1 MNENSEYGIDTINHY
16 IMSIVGGFLGCYALL
31 LRGNFGSAQTG
42 NLIQLIID
50 IQKMDLIDVLLR
62 FTAFG
67 VFVATLAVALLMTKR
82 NKIIS
87 QKTCILLEVFV
98 IMTVGLIPVET
109 NEMLALLPI
118 FIIAA
123 FQWGNFNGTEK
134 YSSPTLFT
142 TGNLRNCTF
151 SWVEYYLGREPGIK
165 TKAIF
170 YSQTLL
176 SYHLGVV
183 VGILLIN
190 IYNVKSIW
198 FCIIPLLV
206 VYSLIIYSQ
215 RSAGNFNECILDD
228 AK

>member
-1 MNENSEYGIDTINHY
+1 MNVKSDFSIDTVNHY
-16 IMSIVGGFLGCYALL
+16 VMSIVGGFLGCYALL

-50 IQKMDLIDVLLR
+50 IQKMNLLDVLLR

-67 VFVATLAVALLMTKR
+67 VFVASLAVALLMTKR
-82 NKIIS
+82 NTATAKKICIVLELVMIS
-87 QKTCILLEVFV
+87 I
-98 IMTVGLIPVET
+98 VGLIPVET

-118 FIIAA
+118 FVIAA

-142 TGNLRNCTF
+142 TGNLRNCTY
-151 SWVEYYLGREPGIK
+151 SWVEYYLGKEQNIK
-165 TKAIF
+165 AKAIF
-170 YSQTLL
+170 YSKTLL

-183 VGILLIN
+183 VGLVLIN
-190 IYNVKSIW
+190 IYHVKSIW
-198 FCIIPLLV
+198 FCLIPLLV
-206 VYSLIIYSQ
+206 VYGLIIYSQ
-215 RSAGNFNECILDD
+215 RDLGNFNRCILDD